1 MNVKVEEINSI
12 RKKLSFEVAAERV
25 DQEVDNA
32 FRKIAKTAKIK
43 GFRQGKIPQA
53 VLEKYYAD
61 QMAQDVLG
69 KLINESYFKALDEH
83 AIPAVGEPKI
93 VDSSSVTKGQPFTYA
108 AEVEVKPVVTA
119 KDYTGIALQKEKYVD
134 DPKLVEGR
142 LQELLTSRAQLE
154 VSKRKKA
161 REGDTVTIDFVGS
174 IDGVPFEGGQGEDF
188 QLELGS
194 GSFIP
199 GFEDQ
204 VAGMQRDQEKDV
216 EVSFPENYGQKDLA
230 GKPAVFKVKLKEIK
244 EKVSPQLDDEF
255 AKEFGLESLDE
266 LKKQLGESHRTQ
278 ETGRIE
284 NDLRERLV
292 SVLVERNPIEVPDAM
307 VAEQLKYM
315 YENIVNRM
323 QSQGLKPEMLGIT
336 PENFLEHYRGTAES
350 QVKGS
355 LLLEAIGD
363 QEKIEVAEDEI
374 DSKLEEIA
382 TMANAPLDAV
392 KKYYARA
399 EARDGLLA
407 QIREEKVIRF
417 LLDKAKVKEVAADKL
432 KEKTAEKEAS

>member
-25 DQEVDNA
+25 DREVDNA

-93 VDSSSVTKGQPFTYA
+93 IDSSSVTKGQPFTYA